1 MTGARGGWNGV
12 LISAVVAA
20 MLVTGLWRPT
30 IAAAAIIAV
39 PVTSSDT
46 LSPVEMLLQPAK
58 HIHRLLTRTER
69 ELIHLGAFLQEI
81 GALWLWFALSVAA
94 FFTVTSFS
102 SVVDRR
108 MWSLRRQGPGVL
120 GRYLGHGLRTFF
132 RILRDRRTPYLARA
146 VLAGAL
152 LYWLLPTDLIDD
164 SSLWPGFVDDVL
176 IAVLAAKGF
185 MYLCPD
191 ALIAKH
197 AAAVTGRA

>member
-1 MTGARGGWNGV
+1 M

-20 MLVTGLWRPT
+20 MFVTGLWRPT
-30 IAAAAIIAV
+30 VAAAAVIAV
-39 PVTSSDT
+39 PVTSCDA
-46 LSPVEMLLQPAK
+46 LSAVDLLLQPAK
-58 HIHRLLTRTER
+58 HIHRFLTRTER
-69 ELIHLGAFLQEI
+69 ELTHLGGFLQEI
-81 GALWLWFALSVAA
+81 GALWLWLGFSVAA
-94 FFTVTSFS
+94 FLTVTSLS

-152 LYWLLPTDLIDD
+152 VYWLLPVDLIED
-164 SSLWPGFVDDVL
+164 SSLWPGFADDVL
-176 IAVLAAKGF
+176 IAVIAAKGF

-191 ALIAKH
+191 ALIAAH
-197 AAAVTGRA
+197 AAAVTRRA